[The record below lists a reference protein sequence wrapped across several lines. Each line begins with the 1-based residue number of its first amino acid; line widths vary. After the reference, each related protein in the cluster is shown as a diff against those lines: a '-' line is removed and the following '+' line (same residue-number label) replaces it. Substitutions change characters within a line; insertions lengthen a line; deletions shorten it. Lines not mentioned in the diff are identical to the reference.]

1 MGGFARE
8 VRLEPAR
15 TGIGDPNN
23 VNTWLKLNVREEVT
37 SGNPGT
43 AASRNLPHVI
53 EKYRKEG
60 AEIFNPRT
68 DSEKKG
74 VIKRINEEREK
85 QGKKAISEELFDYN
99 NNKFLQGLDAQM
111 AVMKEDRLRR
121 DPYQEKLK
129 ESFLSTEKYHGKKG
143 QAKVRNAIEG
153 SDYSRR

>member
-53 EKYRKEG
+53 EKYRK
-60 AEIFNPRT
+60 
-68 DSEKKG
+68 
-74 VIKRINEEREK
+74 
-85 QGKKAISEELFDYN
+85 
-99 NNKFLQGLDAQM
+99 
-111 AVMKEDRLRR
+111 
-121 DPYQEKLK
+121 
-129 ESFLSTEKYHGKKG
+129 
-143 QAKVRNAIEG
+143 
-153 SDYSRR
+153 